1 MGSAEEAAEEEE
13 EEEMEEGERERPTLQ
28 LAGWSGFVWER
39 EERKEEATTSDG
51 RHDEDQQEVHI
62 FS

>member
-1 MGSAEEAAEEEE
+1 MGVG
-13 EEEMEEGERERPTLQ
+13 EGERPTLQ

-51 RHDEDQQEVHI
+51 GHEEDQQEVHT

>member
-1 MGSAEEAAEEEE
+1 
-13 EEEMEEGERERPTLQ
+13 MEEGEGERPTLQ

-51 RHDEDQQEVHI
+51 GHEEDQQEVHT